1 MSSARIIFSLP
12 RRSAV
17 RVHSPAWRSARTSHF
32 VVQKGPSLMRRAQT
46 RRIVSQVR
54 LQVWRRAR
62 NTLSLPCRI
71 AVRVL
76 FPTWRC
82 ARTRHVVVQKGP
94 SLMRR
99 AQNLRSFARHIVP
112 QVRLQCGGV
121 LGSSSPCHVALPY
134 KFASQHGSRSSDLLG
149 MEACVTC
156 SIMSTNLRL
165 TLSCDE
171 QIGNG
176 CRPSSRCF
184 KTMQSPIM
192 MPTIPHQLAPNTE
205 PTSTCGCDIAQDSIF
220 LCGWTSC
227 PLVIKKQSSFH
238 LPLRVTQKGK
248 TRRRTGT
255 STRPSATRCV
265 PSSITTPWNEDINW
279 VRQVSALSCWR
290 RVLKSC
296 QRPLKERTRLMCLVA
311 TYGTYSW
318 KRQPSG
324 KHSCQ
329 TNLIL
334 NDKPRVFP
342 ARQKKRVVGRQ
353 RSSLKEN

>member
-32 VVQKGPSLMRRAQT
+32 VVQKGPSLMRRAQ
-46 RRIVSQVR
+46 
-54 LQVWRRAR
+54 
-62 NTLSLPCRI
+62 
-71 AVRVL
+71 
-76 FPTWRC
+76 
-82 ARTRHVVVQKGP
+82 
-94 SLMRR
+94 
-99 AQNLRSFARHIVP
+99 NLRSFARHIVP
-112 QVRLQCGGV
+112 QVRLQYGGV

-176 CRPSSRCF
+176 CRPSLRCF
-184 KTMQSPIM
+184 KTMQSPVM

-248 TRRRTGT
+248 TRRKKGK
-255 STRPSATRCV
+255 STRPSAAGKDNRLG
-265 PSSITTPWNEDINW
+265 SIHVSRIYSQ
-279 VRQVSALSCWR
+279 RQ
-290 RVLKSC
+290 
-296 QRPLKERTRLMCLVA
+296 
-311 TYGTYSW
+311 TYGF
-318 KRQPSG
+318 
-324 KHSCQ
+324 
-329 TNLIL
+329 L
-334 NDKPRVFP
+334 
-342 ARQKKRVVGRQ
+342 ARQKKQLWAANGVPSKKTDPHLLLVQLNIG
-353 RSSLKEN
+353 